1 MKATKYLLPFV
12 LLSLGGVGCK
22 SVSKVQF
29 NPQQSTSVDGLPML
43 LGKIDRAS
51 LTAPDYNS
59 WFQTEYNAY
68 SVQSA
73 VLEPAKSRLKGITV
87 EIFMG
92 TWCEDSQREVPHFY
106 KIMDHLNIED
116 KIVTIIAVDDHPDRL
131 KTSPQ
136 GEERG
141 KNIEFVPTFIF
152 RRNGTEIG
160 RIVEMPRISLEA
172 DMIEIL
178 IK

>member
-12 LLSLGGVGCK
+12 LLSLGVVGCK
-22 SVSKVQF
+22 SVSKVQI

-68 SVQSA
+68 SVQST

-178 IK
+178 TK

>member
-1 MKATKYLLPFV
+1 MKATKYLLLLV
-12 LLSLGGVGCK
+12 ILSLGVVGCK
-22 SVSKVQF
+22 SVSKVQI
-29 NPQQSTSVDGLPML
+29 NPQQSISVDGLPML

-73 VLEPAKSRLKGITV
+73 VLEPAKSRLKRITI

-92 TWCEDSQREVPHFY
+92 TWCEDSQREVPRFY
-106 KIMDHLNIED
+106 KILDHLKIDD
-116 KIVTIIAVDDHPDRL
+116 KNLAIFALDDHPDRL

-152 RRNGTEIG
+152 HRNGTEIG

-172 DMIEIL
+172 DLVEIL
-178 IK
+178 SK